1 MQISEDQIRQ
11 VARLARLEVGD
22 DEAAM
27 LTGQLGDILRYV
39 EKMNELDPAGVEP
52 VSHALAVVNAFREDE
67 VAPSLPREEALANAP
82 EANGEAFVVPKV
94 IN

>member
-39 EKMNELDPAGVEP
+39 EKMNELDTAGVEP